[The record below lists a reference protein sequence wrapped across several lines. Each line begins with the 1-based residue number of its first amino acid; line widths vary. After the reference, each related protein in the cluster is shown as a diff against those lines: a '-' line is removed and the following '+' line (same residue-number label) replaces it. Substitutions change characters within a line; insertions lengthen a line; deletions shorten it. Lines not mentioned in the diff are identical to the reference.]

1 MFGKFKKSLKKIVK
15 NKDLKD
21 LAKKGIK
28 FAQTDE
34 GKALIKRGI
43 SAASTGGA
51 SELSKENLEKI
62 KKKLE
67 E

>member
-1 MFGKFKKSLKKIVK
+1 MFDKFKKSLKKIAK
-15 NKDLKD
+15 NTDLKD

-51 SELSKENLEKI
+51 SELSKENIEKI

>member
-1 MFGKFKKSLKKIVK
+1 
-15 NKDLKD
+15 
-21 LAKKGIK
+21 
-28 FAQTDE
+28 
-34 GKALIKRGI
+34 LIKRGI